1 MSERKLIVLGTASQV
16 PARNR
21 NQGGY
26 LLRFDEYGFLFDPG
40 EGTQRQMI
48 FAGVK
53 VSEITKIFITHFHGD
68 HCLGLAGIIQRI
80 SLDKVGH
87 VIEVYYPLSGQQFFE
102 NLCSSSLFYNTARLK
117 ACPVE
122 GPGII
127 FEDSRLIIEARR
139 LDHDVDTYGYRIR
152 ERDTHTLIPEH
163 LERAG
168 IKGSNIGVLKDTG
181 SVTIEDRTM
190 SIEEMGSLLPG
201 QRFAFVMD
209 TRICDA
215 AYELADH
222 ADLLVCE
229 ATFLAEL
236 EEKAFQ
242 YGHLTAA
249 QAGRI
254 ARDACVEKLVLT
266 HFSQRYMDTEA
277 LVHEARQFHE
287 DVIAANDGDHI
298 AFPRRKRNV
307 DA

>member
-26 LLRFDEYGFLFDPG
+26 LLRFDDYGFLFDPG

-48 FAGVK
+48 FAGAR

-80 SLDKVGH
+80 SLDRVEH
-87 VIEVYYPLSGQQFFE
+87 TIEVYYPSSGKKFFE
-102 NLCSSSLFYNTARLK
+102 NLCNSSLFYNVARLK
-117 ACPVE
+117 ECPVE

-127 FEDSRLIIEARR
+127 FEDSRLIIEARK
-139 LDHDVDTYGYRIR
+139 LDHDVDTYGYCIR
-152 ERDTHTLIPEH
+152 EKDSYTLIPER

-168 IKGSNIGVLKDTG
+168 ISGSNISVLKSAGT
-181 SVTIEDRTM
+181 VTITDRTIT
-190 SIEEMGSLLPG
+190 IEEMGSVLPG

-209 TRICDA
+209 TRQCQA
-215 AYELADH
+215 AYELARH

-229 ATFLAEL
+229 ATYLSDL
-236 EEKAFQ
+236 EAKARQ
-242 YGHLTAA
+242 YGHLTAG

-254 ARDACVEKLVLT
+254 ARDACAGKLVLT
-266 HFSQRYMDTEA
+266 HFSQRYMTADA
-277 LVHEARQFHE
+277 LVHEAGQFHE
-287 DVIAANDGDHI
+287 DVVAANDGDHI
-298 AFPRRKRNV
+298 EFPRRKRNM
-307 DA
+307 